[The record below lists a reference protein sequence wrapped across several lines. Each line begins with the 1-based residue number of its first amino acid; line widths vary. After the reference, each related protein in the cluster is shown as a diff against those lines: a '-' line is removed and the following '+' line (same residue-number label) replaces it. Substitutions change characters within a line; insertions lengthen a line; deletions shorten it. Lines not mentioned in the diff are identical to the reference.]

1 MKNAKFNQAMDD
13 ASEMFYGADG
23 DNAFAYDASNEFA
36 FNSQPSEGVWSADGD
51 DNRLYAEGGDAPA
64 VQAQTI
70 PDFDRTYTLTL
81 TKTVAGAVPITIFG
95 ANQFLTAVN
104 FGLPAVVTAT
114 VGESS
119 YQEMLFESQTSP
131 FVISGFRMT
140 SSFAPQLDQVL
151 TIRKRDG
158 NGQNCSYPLQV
169 GNYFSAF
176 QFQPLIREVYPY
188 NITMAG
194 TTQISFNLLGSEAD
208 VTTITFFVGKRV
220 GFDNMLHNRPVREVS
235 VQKLPF
241 VAKQQLSLS
250 PSTVQALKG

>member
-1 MKNAKFNQAMDD
+1 MDD

-23 DNAFAYDASNEFA
+23 DDSFASDGEFA
-36 FNSQPSEGVWSADGD
+36 FNSEAKEGAWHADGMD
-51 DNRLYAEGGDAPA
+51 NDNRLFADGEGAPA

-70 PDFDRTYTLTL
+70 PDFDRTYTVTL
-81 TKTVAGAVPITIFG
+81 TKAVGGAIPITIFG
-95 ANQFLTAVN
+95 ANQFLTAFN
-104 FGLPAVVTAT
+104 FGLPPTVTAT

-119 YQEMLFESQTSP
+119 YQEMLFETQSTP
-131 FVISGFRMT
+131 FVISGFRVT
-140 SSFAPQLDQVL
+140 TTAGASAGLDNVWL
-151 TIRKRDG
+151 IRKRDG
-158 NGQNCSYPLQV
+158 NGQNCSYPLQL

-188 NITMAG
+188 NITVAG
-194 TTQISFNLLGSEAD
+194 TTQMSMTIFGGVDD

-220 GFDNMLHNRPVREVS
+220 GFDNLLHNRPVREVS

>member
-1 MKNAKFNQAMDD
+1 MDD
-13 ASEMFYGADG
+13 ASELFYGADG
-23 DNAFAYDASNEFA
+23 QMNEFFPYNA
-36 FNSQPSEGVWSADGD
+36 QPADADYWGNADGTPEFD
-51 DNRLYAEGGDAPA
+51 STNRLYMDAWQADGGADNAP
-64 VQAQTI
+64 VAQTI

-119 YQEMLFESQTSP
+119 YQEMLFETQTAP
-131 FVISGFRMT
+131 FVISGFRIT
-140 SSFAPQLDQVL
+140 SSFAPQLDQVM
-151 TIRKRDG
+151 TILKRTG
-158 NGQNCSYPLQV
+158 NGQRCSYPLQI

-176 QFQPLIREVYPY
+176 QFQAGIREVYPY
-188 NITMAG
+188 NITMEG
-194 TTQISFNLLGSEAD
+194 TTQISFNLLGGVDD

-220 GFDNMLHNRPVREVS
+220 GFGNTLHNRPVREVS

>member
-1 MKNAKFNQAMDD
+1 MRNSKFNQAMDD

-23 DNAFAYDASNEFA
+23 MSSVFAADGDEFA
-36 FNSQPSEGVWSADGD
+36 FNEQDGFSPAAGNED
-51 DNRLYAEGGDAPA
+51 RLYADGDAPA

-119 YQEMLFESQTSP
+119 YQEMLFESQSSP

-151 TIRKRDG
+151 TILKRTG
-158 NGQNCSYPLQV
+158 NGQRASYPLQV

-188 NITMAG
+188 NITMEG
-194 TTQISFNLLGSEAD
+194 TTQISFNLLGTADD

-220 GFDNMLHNRPVREVS
+220 GFGNTLHNRPIREVS

-241 VAKQQLSLS
+241 VMKQQLSLS
-250 PSTVQALKG
+250 PSTVAALRS